1 MERTWKATWAGI
13 LTIIGGSFGIGA
25 SAWVTLM
32 GGMYGMDGWG
42 MGTGGMYGMYGPGMF
57 GWVAALGGGLLALGI
72 IALIGGIITL
82 RRKAWGFALA
92 GAICALFP
100 IVPLGILAII
110 FVSMGRKEFKK

>member
-1 MERTWKATWAGI
+1 MEKTWKPTTAGI
-13 LTIIGGSFGIGA
+13 LGIIGGSVGIGVG
-25 SAWVTLM
+25 AWMTLM
-32 GGMYGMDGWG
+32 DGMGMNGWG
-42 MGTGGMYGMYGPGMF
+42 MCGPGMYGMYGPGMF
-57 GWVAALGGGLLALGI
+57 GWVAAFGGGLLALGI

-110 FVSMGRKEFKK
+110 FVKMGRKEFA